1 MYLSAR
7 ARIILENILSKKQ
20 DLSVSELAHQLN
32 VSERTVRR
40 DLAEVRQTLAQF
52 ELVLDKK
59 GGRLSVTGA
68 DENREAILRTLLQNG
83 KHEFTPFERKQQLLQ
98 ILLKK
103 TEPVKLVSLAYELG
117 VTVATVS
124 SDLSRMEEDWHG
136 KLQIKRRRGIGVVLE
151 ASIATKRELIRE
163 LIFQVIPKTKLQHYF
178 SDLKA
183 SASSP
188 EEFIFLS
195 AFIDF
200 DSLKQTDYV
209 LTRSMKKLP
218 YEIQE
223 DSYLHLL
230 LYLLIAVKQIELG
243 QFAAEKDDSPI
254 FIQDY
259 PEYDIA
265 ERILQDA
272 LPEFSIPETEK
283 TELTMQI
290 LESEIHTGEAVFY
303 RNEKVQAI
311 RIAKKLISRVTRELG
326 LPLAEMPLLLGLS
339 EHIQY
344 SLVRLKKNLPPNN
357 PLLSLIRSEFGELFA
372 SVHKIASE
380 LYPFPALPEEESG
393 FIVLHFEA
401 AILQAENLRPYSA
414 LVVTSRSNG
423 VATWIRAKF
432 KKLLPKLQKMK
443 FVTPLELT
451 KETDLEKYDIILS
464 TTELSNFTMDY
475 EWISIFISD
484 EEIAKIEAKLEQKV
498 SAEKNTQA
506 VQNHLFDTS
515 LPSTIAELKR
525 VHNYSELVLSFLE
538 SMVFEQES
546 AMTRNA
552 EDNLRKLS
560 GRIAELNEKIDGTA
574 LFEKLN
580 SLEAKRKMISA
591 GMNTGIFVVNANVD
605 RAALFTFKL
614 AHSIDFQMDADVKS
628 GVSLV
633 MIFVLPFELN
643 AAELEIV
650 TYLLNMLTE
659 DDSLVPLAESGGKK
673 SLEAFFA
680 VSLREFL
687 EQKKTANFFH
697 KSYF

>member
-7 ARIILENILSKKQ
+7 ARIILEKILSKKQ
-20 DLSVSELAHQLN
+20 DLSVSELAHWLN

-40 DLAEVRQTLAQF
+40 DLEEVRQTLAQF

-59 GGRLSVTGA
+59 GSRLSVTGA
-68 DENREAILRTLLQNG
+68 DENRETILRTLLQNG

-117 VTVATVS
+117 VTVSTVS
-124 SDLSRMEEDWHG
+124 SDLSHIEEEWHG
-136 KLQIKRRRGIGVVLE
+136 KLRIKRRRGIGVVLE
-151 ASIATKRELIRE
+151 ASITIKRELIRE
-163 LIFQVIPKTKLQHYF
+163 LIFQLIPKIKLQHYF
-178 SDLKA
+178 SHPDL
-183 SASSP
+183 SAASP
-188 EEFIFLS
+188 EEFNFLS
-195 AFIDF
+195 AFINF

-209 LTRSMKKLP
+209 LTRWMKKLP

-230 LYLLIAVKQIELG
+230 LYLLIAVKQMELG
-243 QFAAEKDDSPI
+243 QFAAEKEDQPI

-265 ERILQDA
+265 ERILQDT

-357 PLLSLIRSEFGELFA
+357 PLLSLIRSEFGELFD

-423 VATWIRAKF
+423 VTTWIRAKF
-432 KKLLPKLQKMK
+432 KKRLPKLQKMK

-451 KETDLEKYDIILS
+451 KETDFEKYDIILS
-464 TTELSNFTMDY
+464 TTELSDFSMDY

-515 LPSTIAELKR
+515 LTGTIAELKR
-525 VHNYSELVLSFLE
+525 IHNYSLLVLSFLE
-538 SMVFEQES
+538 SIVIEQES

-560 GRIAELNEKIDGTA
+560 GRIAELNESIDGTR
-574 LFEKLN
+574 LFGKLN
-580 SLEAKRKMISA
+580 SLESNRKMISA
-591 GMNTGIFVVNANVD
+591 GMNTGIFVVNENVD
-605 RAALFTFKL
+605 RAALFAFKL
-614 AHSIDFQMDADVKS
+614 AHSIDFQMDGEVKS

-633 MIFVLPFELN
+633 MIFVLPYELN
-643 AAELEIV
+643 AAELEII

-687 EQKKTANFFH
+687 EQKKTQNFF
-697 KSYF
+697 S

>member
-7 ARIILENILSKKQ
+7 ARIILEKILSKKQ
-20 DLSVSELAHQLN
+20 DLSVSELAHWLN

-40 DLAEVRQTLAQF
+40 DLEEVRQTLAQF

-59 GGRLSVTGA
+59 GSRLSVTGT
-68 DENREAILRTLLQNG
+68 DENRETILRTLLQNG

-117 VTVATVS
+117 VTVSTVS
-124 SDLSRMEEDWHG
+124 SDLSHIEEEWHG
-136 KLQIKRRRGIGVVLE
+136 KLRIKRRRGIGVVLE
-151 ASIATKRELIRE
+151 ASITIKRELIRE
-163 LIFQVIPKTKLQHYF
+163 LIFQLIPKIKLQHYF
-178 SDLKA
+178 SHPDLSVA
-183 SASSP
+183 SP
-188 EEFIFLS
+188 EEFNFLS
-195 AFIDF
+195 AFINF

-209 LTRSMKKLP
+209 LTRWMKKLP

-230 LYLLIAVKQIELG
+230 LYLLIAVKQMELG
-243 QFAAEKDDSPI
+243 QFAAEKEDQPI

-265 ERILQDA
+265 ERILQDT
-272 LPEFSIPETEK
+272 LPEFFIPETEK

-357 PLLSLIRSEFGELFA
+357 PLLSLIRSEFGELFD

-423 VATWIRAKF
+423 VTTWIRAKF
-432 KKLLPKLQKMK
+432 KKRLPKLQKMK

-451 KETDLEKYDIILS
+451 KETDFEKYDIILS
-464 TTELSNFTMDY
+464 TTELSDFSMDY

-515 LPSTIAELKR
+515 LTGTIAELKR
-525 VHNYSELVLSFLE
+525 IHNYSLLVLSFLE
-538 SMVFEQES
+538 SIVIEQES

-560 GRIAELNEKIDGTA
+560 GRIAELNESIDGA
-574 LFEKLN
+574 RLFGKLN
-580 SLEAKRKMISA
+580 SLESNRKMISA
-591 GMNTGIFVVNANVD
+591 GMNTGIFVVNENVD
-605 RAALFTFKL
+605 RAALFAFKL
-614 AHSIDFQMDADVKS
+614 AHSIDFQMDGEVKS

-633 MIFVLPFELN
+633 MIFVLPYELN
-643 AAELEIV
+643 AAELEII

-687 EQKKTANFFH
+687 EQKKTQNFF
-697 KSYF
+697 S

>member
-20 DLSVSELAHQLN
+20 DLSVSELAHWLN

-40 DLAEVRQTLAQF
+40 DLEEVRQTLAQF

-59 GGRLSVTGA
+59 GSRLSVTGA
-68 DENREAILRTLLQNG
+68 DENRETILQTLLQNG
-83 KHEFTPFERKQQLLQ
+83 KHEFTPFERKQQLIQ

-103 TEPVKLVSLAYELG
+103 TEPVKLVSLAYELS

-124 SDLSRMEEDWHG
+124 SDLSRIEEDWHG
-136 KLQIKRRRGIGVVLE
+136 KLRIKRRRGIGVVLE
-151 ASIATKRELIRE
+151 ASITIKRELIRE
-163 LIFQVIPKTKLQHYF
+163 LIFQSIPKIKLQHYF
-178 SDLKA
+178 SNPDL
-183 SASSP
+183 SAASP
-188 EEFIFLS
+188 EEFNFLS

-209 LTRSMKKLP
+209 LTRWMKKLP

-243 QFAAEKDDSPI
+243 QFAAEKEDQPI

-357 PLLSLIRSEFGELFA
+357 PLLSLIRSEFGELFD

-423 VATWIRAKF
+423 VTTWIRAKF
-432 KKLLPKLQKMK
+432 KKRLPKLQKMK

-451 KETDLEKYDIILS
+451 KETDFEKYDIILS
-464 TTELSNFTMDY
+464 TTELSDFAMDY

-498 SAEKNTQA
+498 SAEKNTQT

-515 LPSTIAELKR
+515 LTGTIAELKR
-525 VHNYSELVLSFLE
+525 VHNYSLLVLSFLE
-538 SMVFEQES
+538 SIIIEQES

-560 GRIAELNEKIDGTA
+560 GRIAELNERIDGA
-574 LFEKLN
+574 RLFGKLN
-580 SLEAKRKMISA
+580 SLESKRKMISA
-591 GMNTGIFVVNANVD
+591 GMNTGIFVVNENVD

-614 AHSIDFQMDADVKS
+614 AHSIDFQMDGEVKS

-633 MIFVLPFELN
+633 MIFVLPYELN

-687 EQKKTANFFH
+687 EQKKTQNFF
-697 KSYF
+697 S

>member
-7 ARIILENILSKKQ
+7 ARIILEKILSKKQ
-20 DLSVSELAHQLN
+20 DLSVSELAHWLN

-40 DLAEVRQTLAQF
+40 DLEEVRQTLAQF

-59 GGRLSVTGA
+59 GSRLSVTGA
-68 DENREAILRTLLQNG
+68 EENRETILRTLLQNG

-117 VTVATVS
+117 VTVSTVS
-124 SDLSRMEEDWHG
+124 SDLSHIEEDWHG
-136 KLQIKRRRGIGVVLE
+136 KLRIKRRRGIGVVLE
-151 ASIATKRELIRE
+151 ASITIKRELIRE
-163 LIFQVIPKTKLQHYF
+163 LIFQLIPKIKLQHYF
-178 SDLKA
+178 SHPDL
-183 SASSP
+183 SAASP
-188 EEFIFLS
+188 EEFNFLS
-195 AFIDF
+195 AFINF

-209 LTRSMKKLP
+209 LTRWMKKLP

-230 LYLLIAVKQIELG
+230 LYLLIAVKQMELG
-243 QFAAEKDDSPI
+243 QFAAEKEDQPI

-265 ERILQDA
+265 ERILQDT

-357 PLLSLIRSEFGELFA
+357 PLLSLIRSEFGELFD

-423 VATWIRAKF
+423 VTTWIRAKF
-432 KKLLPKLQKMK
+432 KKRLPKLQKMK

-451 KETDLEKYDIILS
+451 KETDFEKYDIILS
-464 TTELSNFTMDY
+464 TTELSDFSMDY

-515 LPSTIAELKR
+515 LTGTIAELKR
-525 VHNYSELVLSFLE
+525 IHNYSQLVLSFLE
-538 SMVFEQES
+538 SIVIEQES

-560 GRIAELNEKIDGTA
+560 GRIAELNESIDGTR
-574 LFEKLN
+574 LFGKLN
-580 SLEAKRKMISA
+580 SLESNRKMISA
-591 GMNTGIFVVNANVD
+591 GMNTGIFVVNENVD
-605 RAALFTFKL
+605 RAALFAFKL
-614 AHSIDFQMDADVKS
+614 AHSIDFQMDGEVKS

-633 MIFVLPFELN
+633 MIFVLPYELN
-643 AAELEIV
+643 AAELEII

-687 EQKKTANFFH
+687 EQKKTQNFF
-697 KSYF
+697 S